1 MTSKKQKAVKREAGR
16 QKPSSRP
23 HNRFKEMMYC
33 PGCGEKIRAISTKHA
48 SCGWDMNPTVTIMG
62 KNGASPRCPGC
73 GDKIAPGAKK
83 HTPCGWKA

>member
-1 MTSKKQKAVKREAGR
+1 
-16 QKPSSRP
+16 
-23 HNRFKEMMYC
+23 
-33 PGCGEKIRAISTKHA
+33 
-48 SCGWDMNPTVTIMG
+48 MNPTVTIMG